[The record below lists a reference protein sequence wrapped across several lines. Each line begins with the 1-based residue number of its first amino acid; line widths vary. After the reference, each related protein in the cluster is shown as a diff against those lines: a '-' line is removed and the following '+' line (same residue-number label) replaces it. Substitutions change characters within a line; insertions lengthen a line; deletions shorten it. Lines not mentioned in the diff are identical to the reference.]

1 MRSLEWGRTIHRRD
15 LGWAALVAA
24 FAMGVA
30 LAYRSALVP
39 TDPWHYVQGALAF
52 PEGTWRP
59 SGLSRWGFLLPI
71 IPFSRLWGDATATYY
86 VVPVLSTGVL
96 AAVLYLLGTRYVS
109 RSTGALAAVFALGT
123 PLVFV
128 NLTRGYTDLTA
139 TTLIGLALLLAT
151 LAADAA
157 SEAAAAASRT
167 EEAHDGVHEA
177 HEEAHGGADGAHH
190 GADRAHHRAH
200 DWAPHDRADGAH
212 DEPDGADVA
221 PGGGWGWRVPALLAA
236 CGFVTGWSFEV
247 RETAIFAW
255 PVIGWVLWGIGR
267 PRRTLAWFAPPALAW
282 LVLDVLLCAVVYDD
296 PLLKFRIILG
306 ADISTSEVSSDAGYV
321 GQSRWWYIT
330 VLPRSIL
337 EISGGPALLVCLA
350 VGAVGGVV
358 FRAQLGR
365 IWAWGMLTVALLWVQ
380 GGPLDPAHP
389 SVRLD
394 VARYWLSFIVPLML
408 AAVGTA
414 VIVIRSS
421 RGALRIGAVVT
432 GGLLALGVVV
442 PAVRFATSYP
452 GFAPNGGDAMVELRD
467 HLTSQGSG
475 LADARVWADWGT
487 QRVLPAYQ
495 GGPFGDPQW
504 EARRFS
510 SLNRLLRLPPDSPAG
525 YPQPGEY
532 VVIYSAEDRT
542 CWHCRRALEPVEL
555 AFGPFPG
562 AGWEELFTSSA
573 GNLTLYR
580 LGPTTVWPIPA
591 LGVPAAPGDDG
602 TADEDGTD
610 GEGGA
615 EELGL

>member
-1 MRSLEWGRTIHRRD
+1 MVI
-15 LGWAALVAA
+15 AMA
-24 FAMGVA
+24 F
-30 LAYRSALVP
+30 RSALVP

-71 IPFSRLWGDATATYY
+71 IPFARVWGDATATYY

-96 AAVLYLLGTRYVS
+96 AGVLYLLGTRYVS

-157 SEAAAAASRT
+157 AESDSTAARGVGADASDDHGPDTGAAAGTAA
-167 EEAHDGVHEA
+167 G
-177 HEEAHGGADGAHH
+177 
-190 GADRAHHRAH
+190 
-200 DWAPHDRADGAH
+200 
-212 DEPDGADVA
+212 
-221 PGGGWGWRVPALLAA
+221 PGNASGWEVPALLAA

-267 PRRTLAWFAPPALAW
+267 PRRTLAWTAPPALAW
-282 LVLDVLLCAVVYDD
+282 LALDVLLCAVVYDD

-321 GQSRWWYIT
+321 GQSRWWYMSI
-330 VLPRSIL
+330 LPRSIL
-337 EISGGPALLVCLA
+337 EVSGGPALLACLA

-394 VARYWLSFIVPLML
+394 VARYWLSFIIPLML

-421 RGALRIGAVVT
+421 RGAVRIAAALA

-467 HLTSQGSG
+467 HLASQWAG

-495 GGPFGDPQW
+495 NGPFGDPRW
-504 EARRFS
+504 EARRFL
-510 SLNRLLRLPPDSPAG
+510 SLNRLLRFPPDSPAD
-525 YPQPGEY
+525 YPQPGDY

-542 CWHCRRALEPVEL
+542 CWHCRRALAPVEQ
-555 AFGPFPG
+555 AFAPLPG
-562 AGWEELFTSSA
+562 AGWIELFTSSA
-573 GNLTLYR
+573 GNLSLYQ
-580 LGPTTVWPIPA
+580 LVPSTVWPIPGSGQTPA
-591 LGVPAAPGDDG
+591 PQDPAAPGDGATPDDDG
-602 TADEDGTD
+602 DGGTED
-610 GEGGA
+610 
-615 EELGL
+615 LGL

>member
-1 MRSLEWGRTIHRRD
+1 MRSLDWGRTIHLRD
-15 LGWAALVAA
+15 LAWALLVALVA
-24 FAMGVA
+24 MGIA
-30 LAYRSALVP
+30 LAFRSALVP

-52 PEGTWRP
+52 PDGTWRP

-71 IPFSRLWGDATATYY
+71 IPFARIWGDATATYY

-96 AAVLYLLGTRYVS
+96 AGVLYLLGTRYVS
-109 RSTGALAAVFALGT
+109 RSTGALAAIFALGT

-157 SEAAAAASRT
+157 DEARETGRS
-167 EEAHDGVHEA
+167 
-177 HEEAHGGADGAHH
+177 
-190 GADRAHHRAH
+190 
-200 DWAPHDRADGAH
+200 
-212 DEPDGADVA
+212 
-221 PGGGWGWRVPALLAA
+221 WGWRVPALLAA
-236 CGFVTGWSFEV
+236 CGFATGWSFEV

-255 PVIGWVLWGIGR
+255 PVIGWVLWRIGR
-267 PRRTLAWFAPPALAW
+267 PLATLAWFAPPALAW
-282 LVLDVLLCAVVYDD
+282 LVLDVLLCALVYDD
-296 PLLKFRIILG
+296 PFLKFRIILG
-306 ADISTSEVSSDAGYV
+306 ADISASEVSSDAGYV
-321 GQSRWWYIT
+321 GQSRWWYMTI
-330 VLPRSIL
+330 LPRSIL
-337 EISGGPALLVCLA
+337 EVSGGPALLACLA

-380 GGPLDPAHP
+380 GGPLDPGHP

-408 AAVGTA
+408 AAVGTMA
-414 VIVIRSS
+414 IVIRSS
-421 RGALRIGAVVT
+421 RGAWRVGAALA
-432 GGLLALGVVV
+432 GGVLALGVVL

-467 HLTSQGSG
+467 HLAAEGG
-475 LADARVWADWGT
+475 ELADARVWADWGT

-495 GGPFGDPQW
+495 TGPFGDPRW
-504 EARRFS
+504 EAGSFR
-510 SLNRLLRLPPDSPAG
+510 SLNRLVRFPPTAPAE

-542 CWHCRRALEPVEL
+542 CWHCRRALQPVEQ
-555 AFGPFPG
+555 AFAPLPGP
-562 AGWEELFTSSA
+562 GWQALFTSSA

-580 LGPTTVWPIPA
+580 LGPTVVWPIPA
-591 LGVPAAPGDDG
+591 AGAPRTDPGDEP
-602 TADEDGTD
+602 EDD
-610 GEGGA
+610 PA
-615 EELGL
+615 L